1 MCRNVTFLC
10 GQPGIYALGAV
21 VAKLRNDPLRRD
33 FYLSLFNKVSKL
45 LPNRTLGISCTRWL
59 QHNHRSPMHVG
70 FNIDR
75 VETTK
80 HYIILPVVH
89 MVQ

>member
-21 VAKLRNDPLRRD
+21 AAKLRNDPLRRD

-45 LPNRTLGISCTRWL
+45 LPNMTFGISCTWWL
-59 QHNHRSPMHVG
+59 QGDHRNPMQVG
-70 FNIDR
+70 FSIDK
-75 VETTK
+75 VLTTK
-80 HYIILPVVH
+80 IDSILF